1 MCPAVISI
9 VNKGIIMKILKYVH
23 SYTMH
28 VDIISPLTKVIP
40 ILFECVTTYYQT
52 LKTMHTLYCNYHAF
66 SLNVEFG
73 AICNALPRVTVKFI
87 KKYIL
92 IFFLKK

>member
-9 VNKGIIMKILKYVH
+9 INKGIIMKILKYVH

-73 AICNALPRVTVKFI
+73 AICNALPRVTVKVI

-92 IFFLKK
+92 IFFLKN

>member
-9 VNKGIIMKILKYVH
+9 INKGIIMKILKYVH

-28 VDIISPLTKVIP
+28 VDIISSLTKVIP

>member
-9 VNKGIIMKILKYVH
+9 INKGIIMKILKYVH

-52 LKTMHTLYCNYHAF
+52 LKTMHTLYCNYHVF
-66 SLNVEFG
+66 SLKVEFG